1 MQETRKFRGDLLLD
15 EPSSSCVPMKMQ
27 SFEREFEEPVA
38 NHIHL
43 GVGGVECLAKDTDN
57 IWNETT

>member
-1 MQETRKFRGDLLLD
+1 
-15 EPSSSCVPMKMQ
+15 MKMQ